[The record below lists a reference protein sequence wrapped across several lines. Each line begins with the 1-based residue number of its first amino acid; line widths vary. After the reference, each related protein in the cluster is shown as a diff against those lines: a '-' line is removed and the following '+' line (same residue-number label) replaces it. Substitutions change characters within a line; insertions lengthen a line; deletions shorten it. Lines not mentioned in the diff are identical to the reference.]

1 MVPVKTL
8 IPIQDAYISQYY
20 ANQNFAFS
28 PFLYFGQYK
37 QLGDSYRTLLQ
48 FPLRAIPKH
57 RRIELAQLQF
67 TVYRNEFPTGTLT
80 YSSLK
85 RPLEPWDAGC
95 VTWNDQ
101 PRSKLVYT
109 FLSSWADTPGTVIYN
124 DITFLVRSWLDG
136 SKPNYGLLL
145 EGDESANALLGLFS
159 SDRHH
164 PGFFHPGPDFKHHD
178 SFGLEPVRYHHKPLK
193 KRGGVK
199 RHDHKHIHKHDHKHD
214 HKHHRYPPWGKYHVP
229 PWYTGPKLIINY
241 C

>member
-8 IPIQDAYISQYY
+8 IPIQDAYVSQYY

-37 QLGDSYRTLLQ
+37 QSGDNYRALLQ

-85 RPLEPWDAGC
+85 RPLEPWNAGG
-95 VTWNDQ
+95 VTWNSQ

-109 FLSSWADTPGTVIYN
+109 FLTSWADTPGTVIYN
-124 DITFLVRSWLDG
+124 DITSLVRSWLDG

-145 EGDESANALLGLFS
+145 EGDESMPSLLGLFS
-159 SDRHH
+159 VDRPRFGFGHH
-164 PGFFHPGPDFKHHD
+164 VPYFKGFD
-178 SFGLEPVRYHHKPLK
+178 SFGLDIKRFHHKPPK
-193 KRGGVK
+193 KIHRPP
-199 RHDHKHIHKHDHKHD
+199 HHKHDHHEKRHI
-214 HKHHRYPPWGKYHVP
+214 P
-229 PWYTGPKLIINY
+229 PWYIGPKLIVTY

>member
-8 IPIQDAYISQYY
+8 IPIQDAYISQFYP
-20 ANQNFAFS
+20 NQNFAFS
-28 PFLYFGQYK
+28 PFLYFGQY
-37 QLGDSYRTLLQ
+37 QQPGDSYRTLLQ

-57 RRIELAQLQF
+57 RQIELAQLQF

-80 YSSLK
+80 NSSLK
-85 RPLEPWDAGC
+85 RPLERWNAES
-95 VTWNDQ
+95 VTWNNQ
-101 PRSKLVYT
+101 PRSKLVNT

-145 EGDESANALLGLFS
+145 EGDESTNALLGLFS
-159 SDRHH
+159 SDRRHSD
-164 PGFFHPGPDFKHHD
+164 FFHPGRGFKHHD
-178 SFGLEPVRYHHKPLK
+178 SFGLEPVRFHHKPFRK
-193 KRGGVK
+193 GGGAK
-199 RHDHKHIHKHDHKHD
+199 RHTLKHRHPARDQF
-214 HKHHRYPPWGKYHVP
+214 HVP

>member
-8 IPIQDAYISQYY
+8 IPIQDAYVSQYY

-37 QLGDSYRTLLQ
+37 QTGDDYRTLLQ

-85 RPLEPWDAGC
+85 RPLEPWYAGT
-95 VTWNDQ
+95 VTWNNQ
-101 PRSKLVYT
+101 PKAKLVYT

-145 EGDESANALLGLFS
+145 EGDESTNALLGLFS
-159 SDRHH
+159 SDRQH
-164 PGFFHPGPDFKHHD
+164 PGFFHPGQGFKHD
-178 SFGLEPVRYHHKPLK
+178 SFGMEPRRYHHKPLK
-193 KRGGVK
+193 KHPGPK
-199 RHDHKHIHKHDHKHD
+199 DHDRKHQVHGPGEQH
-214 HKHHRYPPWGKYHVP
+214 HVP